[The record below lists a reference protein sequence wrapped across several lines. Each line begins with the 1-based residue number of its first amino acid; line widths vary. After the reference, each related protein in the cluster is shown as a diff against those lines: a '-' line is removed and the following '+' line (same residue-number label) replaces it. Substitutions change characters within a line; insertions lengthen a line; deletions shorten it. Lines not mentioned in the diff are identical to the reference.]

1 MGYPEPVGRAD
12 SYGAATTGVSFPK
25 KEETI
30 EDSIEVLGRLKSA
43 GFSGE
48 AVFDTAPVSRLYFLD
63 GTCYYAERDGDLTL
77 GQQLVAS
84 GAITGEELER
94 GAVNLGQI
102 EYLGRFFERSPE
114 SDRHLVELAIERQ
127 AAGVLVDVARAGV
140 IAHTTTS
147 SRHHGSGISKLLT
160 ETAPGLRP
168 LLARAQVLART
179 GSPAEHDVGL
189 RMARPGRT
197 MEMPR
202 PPVTREIAATPSGPP
217 EALDPF
223 VPPDEPNIQTHSANP
238 PVPASEASPVAPV
251 ATAPV
256 DGVPVAEVGVVTEV
270 AEVVPVA
277 EIAVADEPQSTL
289 LGVQVQPLVPVRTV
303 EWKSRDSQP
312 RGDTL
317 AKAIGSLQR
326 STDTAAPATA
336 GLSTPTGEPRVT
348 MTMPVVRTARVTSTI
363 PLTRAAPVTLTLP
376 IMRPHGD
383 APAPADAP
391 VVVAPVVIAQED
403 VPAATGEAELVSVP
417 TLPAETLPAAT
428 LPAATL
434 SAATV
439 PAATPQR
446 PAADPESAQALE
458 LSDGEYADNVVLLIA
473 DTAPAA
479 PRPLPADISTLVDI
493 IVGGSGPPWGSDTAS
508 PAARPADPA
517 SAAGPTDAVLDPPA
531 TPTLPSV
538 AGTASGTPSG
548 AGSQG
553 RPPRGAL
560 RRLING
566 LSK

>member
-1 MGYPEPVGRAD
+1 MGYPETVGRAD
-12 SYGAATTGVSFPK
+12 SYGAATTGVSFRT

-30 EDSIEVLGRLKSA
+30 EDSIKVLGRLKSA

-147 SRHHGSGISKLLT
+147 SRHHRSGISKLLT

-168 LLARAQVLART
+168 LRAPAQVLART
-179 GSPAEHDVGL
+179 GLPAEPDVGS
-189 RMARPGRT
+189 RIARPGRT

-202 PPVTREIAATPSGPP
+202 PPATREIA
-217 EALDPF
+217 
-223 VPPDEPNIQTHSANP
+223 
-238 PVPASEASPVAPV
+238 PVPI
-251 ATAPV
+251 APV
-256 DGVPVAEVGVVTEV
+256 DGVSVAEVEVVAEV

-277 EIAVADEPQSTL
+277 EIAVADEPQSTV
-289 LGVQVQPLVPVRTV
+289 LGVQVQPLVPVRAV
-303 EWKSRDSQP
+303 EWKPRDSQL

-317 AKAIGSLQR
+317 AKTIGGLQR
-326 STDTAAPATA
+326 STDPAAPATA
-336 GLSTPTGEPRVT
+336 GPSTGEPRVT
-348 MTMPVVRTARVTSTI
+348 MTMPVVRTAPVTSTI
-363 PLTRAAPVTLTLP
+363 PLTRAAPITLTMP
-376 IMRPHGD
+376 IMRPHAD

-391 VVVAPVVIAQED
+391 V
-403 VPAATGEAELVSVP
+403 AES
-417 TLPAETLPAAT
+417 
-428 LPAATL
+428 
-434 SAATV
+434 S
-439 PAATPQR
+439 
-446 PAADPESAQALE
+446 QALE

-493 IVGGSGPPWGSDTAS
+493 IVGGSRPPWGSDTAS
-508 PAARPADPA
+508 PAARSADPA
-517 SAAGPTDAVLDPPA
+517 SAAGLRDAALDPPA
-531 TPTLPSV
+531 TPTLPSA
-538 AGTASGTPSG
+538 AGMASGTPSG

>member
-1 MGYPEPVGRAD
+1 MARRFIWSGHHGCEFSQRE
-12 SYGAATTGVSFPK
+12 
-25 KEETI
+25 EETI
-30 EDSIEVLGRLKSA
+30 EDSIKVLGRLKSA

-48 AVFDTAPVSRLYFLD
+48 AVFDTVPVSRLYFLD

-77 GQQLVAS
+77 GQQLVVS
-84 GAITGEELER
+84 GAITGDELER

-114 SDRHLVELAIERQ
+114 SDRHLVELAIECH

-147 SRHHGSGISKLLT
+147 SRHHRSGISKLLT

-168 LLARAQVLART
+168 PLARAQVLART
-179 GSPAEHDVGL
+179 GSPAGHDVGS

-202 PPVTREIAATPSGPP
+202 LPATREIAATPPGLP
-217 EALDPF
+217 EPCDPF
-223 VPPDEPNIQTHSANP
+223 VPPAEPNSQTPNATP
-238 PVPASEASPVAPV
+238 PVPAGNVSPVAPV
-251 ATAPV
+251 A
-256 DGVPVAEVGVVTEV
+256 EV
-270 AEVVPVA
+270 AG
-277 EIAVADEPQSTL
+277 ADQPQFTV
-289 LGVQVQPLVPVRTV
+289 LGVQLQPLVPVRAV
-303 EWKSRDSQP
+303 EWKPRDSQL

-317 AKAIGSLQR
+317 ARTIGGLQR
-326 STDTAAPATA
+326 STDPAAPATA
-336 GLSTPTGEPRVT
+336 GPSAPAGEPRVT
-348 MTMPVVRTARVTSTI
+348 MTMPVVRTAAVTSTI

-391 VVVAPVVIAQED
+391 VVVAPVVIAQEV
-403 VPAATGEAELVSVP
+403 VPAATGEAESVSMP
-417 TLPAETLPAAT
+417 TLPAAT
-428 LPAATL
+428 M
-434 SAATV
+434 

-458 LSDGEYADNVVLLIA
+458 LNDGEYADNVVLLIA

-493 IVGGSGPPWGSDTAS
+493 IVGGSVPPWESDTAS

-517 SAAGPTDAVLDPPA
+517 SATGLRAAVLDPPA
-531 TPTLPSV
+531 TPTLPPA
-538 AGTASGTPSG
+538 AGRASGTPSG

-553 RPPRGAL
+553 RPSRGAL